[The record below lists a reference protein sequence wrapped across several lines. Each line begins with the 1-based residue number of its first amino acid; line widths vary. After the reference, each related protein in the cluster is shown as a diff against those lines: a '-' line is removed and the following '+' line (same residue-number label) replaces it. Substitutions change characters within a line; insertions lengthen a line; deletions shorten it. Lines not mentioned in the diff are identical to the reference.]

1 MTEALP
7 RPDFD
12 PTQGPEAGQVVTV
25 PTVAEINGAEQ
36 LAASQTPLNPV
47 EQPTVAAEY
56 VGRHR
61 APETSEIGRHRAY
74 EEEARNPDR
83 FITRTATRVATL
95 ADRIG
100 TGASERRTTKEF
112 AGDQVERGRELGRKV
127 GHSIVSEVVA
137 TKNDF
142 MDNLHENAQTVKEI
156 GRDGVAAVKGF
167 FKKRYETAVQRKA
180 QLLEKGQAAWETTKR
195 TGKKAGKV
203 ALVGAGVAIAL
214 PVAATG
220 AAAYGV
226 YKGGESLYKG
236 GERVAKAAKNEYDE
250 FKVSAQREWH
260 QATVDRN
267 NEKHQKHLD
276 KAERKAAKVAAARE
290 KLTKL
295 Q

>member
-1 MTEALP
+1 MTEAL
-7 RPDFD
+7 RQPDFD
-12 PTQGPEAGQVVTV
+12 PAAGPEAGQVVTI

-47 EQPTVAAEY
+47 EQPLVTTEY

-61 APETSEIGRHRAY
+61 APEAVEIGRHRAA
-74 EEEARNPDR
+74 EDEARNPDR
-83 FITRTATRVATL
+83 FISRT

-100 TGASERRTTKEF
+100 RLGENMANRRTTKEF

-142 MDNLHENAQTVKEI
+142 MDNLREDIKTVKEI
-156 GRDGVAAVKGF
+156 GRDGAVAVKGF
-167 FKKRYETAVQRKA
+167 FKKRYEAAVQRKA
-180 QLLEKGQAAWETTKR
+180 ALLEKGQAAWETTKR
-195 TGKKAGKV
+195 AGKKAGKV
-203 ALVGAGVAIAL
+203 ALVGAGVAVAL

-236 GERVAKAAKNEYDE
+236 GEHVARAAKNEYDE
-250 FKVSAQREWH
+250 FKVAAQREWH

-290 KLTKL
+290 KLSKL